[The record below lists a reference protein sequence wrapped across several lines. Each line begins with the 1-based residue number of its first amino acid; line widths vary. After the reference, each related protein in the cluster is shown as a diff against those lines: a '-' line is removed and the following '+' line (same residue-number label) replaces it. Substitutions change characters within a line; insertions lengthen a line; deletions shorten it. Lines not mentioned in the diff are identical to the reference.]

1 MTFIPL
7 YLKSKTSVLEN
18 YQNVVKQNDNIL
30 MFRKYLLMYRK
41 VMETRLMEIGRETS
55 SNCWKECFG
64 VFLNVIKWLLS
75 CLRAQL

>member
-55 SNCWKECFG
+55 SNY
-64 VFLNVIKWLLS
+64 
-75 CLRAQL
+75 